1 VTLAELPIPLG
12 WEEITPAWMTGAIR
26 RRHPDAV
33 VSAVRDVQ
41 RLAADASVNAQ
52 QEGIPLVH

>member
-1 VTLAELPIPLG
+1 MTLAELPIPLG

-33 VSAVRDVQ
+33 VNDVEVVLRDDGTNRRA
-41 RLAADASVNAQ
+41 RL
-52 QEGIPLVH
+52 GLTY